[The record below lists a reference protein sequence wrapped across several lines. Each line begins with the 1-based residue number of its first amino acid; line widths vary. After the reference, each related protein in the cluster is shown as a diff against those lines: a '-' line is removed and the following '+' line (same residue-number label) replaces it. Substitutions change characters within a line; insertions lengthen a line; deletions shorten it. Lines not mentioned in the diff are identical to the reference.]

1 MNYGSIKKTDIANG
15 IGVRVSLFVSGC
27 THHCKECFIPQT
39 WDFGYGDPYTEETQR
54 EVMDALA
61 PDFITG
67 LSLLGGEPMEPD
79 NQRALLPLIRAFK
92 SAYPQ
97 KDLWIYSGYTF
108 DTDLAEGGKAHCEAT
123 DEILSMTDILV
134 DGEFMIDLKN
144 ISLRFRGSEN
154 QRIIRAKES
163 KKAGVV
169 ILADEFM

>member
-27 THHCKECFIPQT
+27 THHCRECFNPQT
-39 WDFGYGDPYTEETQR
+39 WDFGYGDPYTADTER
-54 EVMDALA
+54 EIMDALA
-61 PDFITG
+61 PEYING

-79 NQRALLPLIRAFK
+79 NQRALLPLIRAVHNT
-92 SAYPQ
+92 YPT
-97 KDLWIYSGYTF
+97 KDIWIYSGYTF
-108 DTDLAEGGKAHCEAT
+108 DADLVEGGKAFCEAT
-123 DEILSMTDILV
+123 DEILSMTDIMV
-134 DGEFMIDLKN
+134 DGEFEIERKN

-154 QRIIRAKES
+154 QRIIRAKDS

>member
-27 THHCKECFIPQT
+27 THHCKECFNPQT
-39 WDFGYGDPYTEETQR
+39 WDFDYGDPYTDDTMK
-54 EVMDALA
+54 EVLAALK
-61 PDFITG
+61 PEYING

-79 NQRALLPLIRAFK
+79 NQRALLPLIRAVHNT
-92 SAYPQ
+92 YPE
-97 KDLWIYSGYTF
+97 KDIWIYSGYTF

-123 DEILSMTDILV
+123 DEILSMTDIMV
-134 DGEFMIDLKN
+134 DGEFMIEKKN

-154 QRIIRAKES
+154 QRIIRAKDS

-169 ILADEFM
+169 ILADEYM